1 MVKKIK
7 FEIFLFK
14 LVRMMLF
21 LIFELSCCCEL
32 LFIKKYFVIGKQE
45 NFLIA
50 YILTLMTIALC
61 SVTCSGGGLIKLLP
75 SPKFAQ
81 NMRINFESLAKCN
94 ERY

>member
-1 MVKKIK
+1 MVKKKCGHRKVYSRLKTTTIFKMVKKIK

-45 NFLIA
+45 NFLIP
-50 YILTLMTIALC
+50 T
-61 SVTCSGGGLIKLLP
+61 
-75 SPKFAQ
+75 F
-81 NMRINFESLAKCN
+81 
-94 ERY
+94 